1 MANRFFGE
9 RQNQYKDRYGFRWR
23 GSEVTRIEGF
33 SDAVFAFS
41 VTLLIVSLEV
51 PHTFTEL
58 LATMKGFLAFA
69 ASFAI
74 LIWIWHVHYTFF
86 RRYGLQDA
94 FTKTVNAIL
103 LFVVLFYVYP
113 LKFVFTS
120 VIQFWSGGGF
130 TTTLADG
137 SVVPIVTPGDLS
149 MMMIIYGIGFIAV
162 FLCYV
167 ALHMNARRKKEELR
181 LNQVEVFITS
191 MQAQQY
197 SLCIVIG
204 LASISIALW
213 GGDEMSKWSGLTY
226 SLLGPVLGFHG
237 FLSSRRIKKIEAQMQ
252 QQYPQRGSQQQR
264 QGEPRQQYQRQQ
276 RPQGERRPQGQQR
289 PQSQQ
294 GQPRHQ
300 GPRPQGQQRHPDQR
314 RHDQRQQPPPPPQQG
329 GEPDQSQQ
337 PRREQNPE

>member
-1 MANRFFGE
+1 
-9 RQNQYKDRYGFRWR
+9 
-23 GSEVTRIEGF
+23 
-33 SDAVFAFS
+33 
-41 VTLLIVSLEV
+41 LIVSLEV
-51 PHTFTEL
+51 PHTFAEL
-58 LATMKGFLAFA
+58 LATMKGFVAFA

-120 VIQFWSGGGF
+120 VIQFWSGGGY

-137 SVVPIVTPGDLS
+137 SVVPIVTPGDSS
-149 MMMIIYGIGFIAV
+149 MMMIIYGVGFIAV

-167 ALHMNARRKKEELR
+167 ALHMNARRKKELLR
-181 LNQVEVFITS
+181 LNQVELFITS

-204 LASISIALW
+204 LASISIAVW

-237 FLSSRRIKKIEAQMQ
+237 FLSSRRIKKVEAQMQ
-252 QQYPQRGSQQQR
+252 QQYPQRSFQQGR
-264 QGEPRQQYQRQQ
+264 QGDQRQQYQRQQ
-276 RPQGERRPQGQQR
+276 QRPPGERRPQGQQR
-289 PQSQQ
+289 SQGERRPQGPQRHHGERRPQ
-294 GQPRHQ
+294 GPPRHQ
-300 GPRPQGQQRHPDQR
+300 DQRHQ
-314 RHDQRQQPPPPPQQG
+314 DQRQQPPPQRGGESDQPQQR
-329 GEPDQSQQ
+329 P
-337 PRREQNPE
+337 PQNPE